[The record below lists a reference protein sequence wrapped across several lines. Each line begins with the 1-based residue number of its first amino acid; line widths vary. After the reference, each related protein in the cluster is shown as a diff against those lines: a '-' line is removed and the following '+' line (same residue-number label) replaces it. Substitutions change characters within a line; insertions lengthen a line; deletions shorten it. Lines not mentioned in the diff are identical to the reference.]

1 MVVKTKN
8 SLKNLSKLELLEL
21 LAEQER
27 EIQTLKQQLEQ
38 KDAILQERTVCMEHA
53 GNIAQAALNL
63 NGVFEAAQKA
73 AEQYVESV
81 KEMVDKS
88 LEKTGMLPDSVRELQ
103 KPTTIK
109 MQTATVEEV
118 LQSLNAYKGFQDA
131 VTKAPYKKTSPS
143 RQEDKE

>member
-1 MVVKTKN
+1 MVMKTKS

-27 EIQTLKQQLEQ
+27 EIRNLKQQLEQ
-38 KDAILQERTVCMEHA
+38 KDAILQERTLCMEHA
-53 GNIAQAALNL
+53 GNIAQAALRL

-81 KEMVDKS
+81 KEMVDKN

-103 KPTTIK
+103 KPNAIK

-131 VTKAPYKKTSPS
+131 VEKVSYENPSPS
-143 RQEDKE
+143 KQEDKE